1 MKALKVISVTI
12 PLSIALI
19 SCGGGGGGGETTQ
32 TTNQATTEDVLSSS
46 GVEIG
51 DVLYNSLASSV
62 SNPNL
67 GVPIVLP
74 SMPQGFGPVSATISA
89 QQVTNCTGS
98 ASGDLTDI
106 DDDGI
111 PVNGTY
117 TFECKYG
124 TYVTW
129 KGKISAKD
137 DNDNDRLSGYDI
149 CTGVFSNGCSREPT
163 TMTSSLGTVEKIT
176 DVNIDKVDST
186 YVFTP
191 FYHKWTFK
199 PSDPTAST
207 IYGILESTD
216 LSYTPDADGD
226 NDPWDSGTWNGTITA
241 TGSDGT
247 STASIN
253 ITATDL
259 HISDTCDGADGGS
272 ITYSGT
278 CDTGGTFRLTV
289 TLTGCKTGTLEITD
303 CNGNTLP
310 TINF

>member
-1 MKALKVISVTI
+1 MKTLKT
-12 PLSIALI
+12 LSLTTSLCFILA
-19 SCGGGGGGGETTQ
+19 SCGGGGDDTTPV
-32 TTNQATTEDVLSSS
+32 NQATTEEVLSSS

-51 DVLYNSLASSV
+51 DTLYSNISGVLTNSGLA
-62 SNPNL
+62 
-67 GVPIVLP
+67 GVPVLP
-74 SMPQGFGPVSATISA
+74 SMPAGFSTTSATITK
-89 QQVTNCTGS
+89 QQVTNCSGS

-117 TFECKYG
+117 TFECTYG
-124 TYVTW
+124 TDITW
-129 KGKISAKD
+129 QGKISAKD
-137 DNDNDRLSGYDI
+137 DNDNDKLSGFDL
-149 CTGVFSNGCSREPT
+149 CTGVFNTSCSREPT

-176 DVNIDKVDST
+176 DINIDKVDST

-191 FYHKWTFK
+191 FYHKWTFT

-247 STASIN
+247 DTVSIS
-253 ITATDL
+253 ITTNNL
-259 HISDTCDGADGGS
+259 HISESCDGADSGS

-278 CDTGGTFRLTV
+278 CDTGGTFTLTA
-289 TLTGCKTGTLEITD
+289 TFTGCKTGTLEITNCD
-303 CNGNTLP
+303 GT
-310 TINF
+310 TITVSF